1 MKHTS
6 VLHYGTHCMMR
17 QLFIKVLK
25 GSHKCGRIEHK
36 QVGGQMGADTE
47 RVEQIRK
54 VSRR

>member
-1 MKHTS
+1 MKYFTA
-6 VLHYGTHCMMR
+6 
-17 QLFIKVLK
+17 KVLK

-54 VSRR
+54 VYNTTA